1 MAPASEVPSAERTR
15 ILIADDDQAFAE
27 MLRTALATH
36 ADFDVV
42 GIVANGVEAVAAA
55 ESLKPAL
62 VLMDVSM
69 PLMDGIEATR
79 QMQALDDPPTV
90 VLITAETSGSVD
102 KRAYDAGASAYLR
115 KTEEILSVI
124 DVIVALSRVTGAG
137 L

>member
-1 MAPASEVPSAERTR
+1 
-15 ILIADDDQAFAE
+15 

-115 KTEEILSVI
+115 KTEELLSVI